1 MRNLIRMDLYRM
13 RKARGFWVLLILTFV
28 LSFAAIGL
36 TKGFDALLQLTGEDT
51 TSFRFLSEKV
61 ALSEII
67 ANPFPTLM
75 GIMPMM
81 TPMLM
86 FLSACIFFGAD
97 SSRGYIRN
105 TIGLMPSRAHTIL
118 SRFFSIM
125 VHNALFMFVGFLGT
139 LAANVM
145 FRQIVAEGPVQG
157 FSLLTEILSPQSQ
170 ATLLTIPAG
179 ILTFLTKYV
188 LTLALSTVLLWLVGA
203 RGSKGFG
210 TIGAVLFGSGM
221 LSALWQLIS
230 LGVNYLAKTSDFDL
244 SLYMPDQLLYS
255 VTPLQPYTIL
265 MAVGL
270 LALSLF
276 LSVWSFNKRDLK

>member
-28 LSFAAIGL
+28 LAFAAIAL
-36 TKGFDALLQLTGEDT
+36 TKGFDALVSLTGEDAGG
-51 TSFRFLSEKV
+51 FRFLSEKV

-139 LAANVM
+139 LAANAL
-145 FRQIVAEGPVQG
+145 FRQIVAEGPVQSL
-157 FSLLTEILSPQSQ
+157 SLLTEMISPQ
-170 ATLLTIPAG
+170 AEAKILTIPAAL
-179 ILTFLTKYV
+179 LTFLTKYILV
-188 LTLALSTVLLWLVGA
+188 MALSTVLLWLVGA

-230 LGVNYLAKTSDFDL
+230 LGINYLAKSSSFDL
-244 SLYMPDQLLYS
+244 TLYMPDQILYNA
-255 VTPLQPYTIL
+255 TPLQPYTIL

-270 LALSLF
+270 LALMLF
-276 LSVWSFNKRDLK
+276 LSIHSFNKRDLK